1 MNALFWVLEI
11 LLVLV
16 LPGRVLLILSS
27 WGEPGF
33 LPLLALRL
41 GIIFALGMF
50 RWLVEWWQRRKMP
63 ELVWLPWYQRFRLVL
78 FPLLICGPLCAYLG
92 LHITESVNS
101 FDLWAYYWLSFMLV
115 IVLRIID
122 NMFSHW
128 DPKQSSTPGRGSEPM
143 VWISEALLVIALLVS
158 SQRIIALWG
167 QPVFWPELIW
177 DLAMLL
183 PACLYR
189 WLIERRQR
197 RERPDLVWL
206 PWYKRIW
213 LTLIPLLLFALPLVV
228 SGIHYNDVPEMFEED
243 TQFVD
248 RMLYWGIAFPTFLI
262 PRILDNVFSHRE
274 AK

>member
-1 MNALFWVLEI
+1 MNALFWVSEI

-50 RWLVEWWQRRKMP
+50 RWLVEWWQRRKRP
-63 ELVWLPWYQRFRLVL
+63 ELVWLPWYQRLRPAL
-78 FPLLICGPLCAYLG
+78 FPLLICGPLCAYWG
-92 LHITESVNS
+92 LHINESVNS
-101 FDLWAYYWLSFMLV
+101 FDLWSYYWLSFMLV

-128 DPKQSSTPGRGSEPM
+128 NPKQASPLGRGAEPM
-143 VWISEALLVIALLVS
+143 VWISEVLLVTALLIG
-158 SQRIIALWG
+158 SQRILAYWG
-167 QPVFWPELIW
+167 QPDFLSELIW
-177 DLAMLL
+177 SLAMIL

-189 WLIERRQR
+189 WLVELRQR

-213 LTLIPLLLFALPLVV
+213 LTLIPLLICARALVAF
-228 SGIHYNDVPEMFEED
+228 GIHYNDAPKMFEED
-243 TQFVD
+243 TQFFD
-248 RMLYWGIAFPTFLI
+248 RLLYWGLAFPTFLI